1 MGASRTP
8 TVAPR
13 SGGTCGSLR
22 YLHDPGAFP
31 AIYAGFAQGISRT
44 VCGDQTL
51 KPSARNCPRPSSV
64 ILLGPPGGS
73 PRRRRSGVNRHSSS
87 CPVGTGDPP
96 VALLIG
102 VPSGD
107 LSGRCGVLVVACAA
121 AGSVMA
127 LLPPRIGIMRRHRRP
142 PCGPRAVGSANRR
155 PARQAPPGG
164 PPGCVPARSL
174 SPGIFR
180 ASALACCG
188 RPPSFPPGQPWRPE
202 DPDSTIHVRKAVT
215 MIAEDDPCRLVTC
228 GSVVVAAGGCLRRP
242 RVRSQA
248 ARPARLC
255 GHGRHGGFCAD

>member
-1 MGASRTP
+1 M
-8 TVAPR
+8 
-13 SGGTCGSLR
+13 
-22 YLHDPGAFP
+22 
-31 AIYAGFAQGISRT
+31 
-44 VCGDQTL
+44 
-51 KPSARNCPRPSSV
+51 
-64 ILLGPPGGS
+64 
-73 PRRRRSGVNRHSSS
+73 
-87 CPVGTGDPP
+87 
-96 VALLIG
+96 ALLID

-121 AGSVMA
+121 AGSVVA
-127 LLPPRIGIMRRHRRP
+127 LLPPRIGIRRCRGRP

-164 PPGCVPARSL
+164 PPGWVPARSL

-215 MIAEDDPCRLVTC
+215 MIAEDDPYRLVTC
-228 GSVVVAAGGCLRRP
+228 GSVVVAAGGRLRRS

-248 ARPARLC
+248 ARRARLC
-255 GHGRHGGFCAD
+255 GHGRHGGFRADRGGRPRLDAAQLTYRVDLGAGAGSASRGYRRMLMMRWSNELRTLPTCRGRWLCCRLVMTRPSARVCSVPVVGSCRSTSTSRSG